1 MPESPRPI
9 IIFGLVSKH
18 PGRNLG
24 GTAVSMGR
32 LANYFVESGLAV
44 TIAMRRPD
52 PGHFLLKA
60 ARPGVGFHFFR
71 SASKAGIFL
80 ELLIFILSAGSRSV
94 LALDSKACQIAS
106 WLKAVPGLDVRVWAS
121 FRGVLSENKKIL
133 LGRIARRCDGVIAIS
148 RGMAAEFLRLS
159 SASAHKVHVIH
170 NLVVT
175 PELLESVAGNVEHPW
190 FQDRHIPIIIGV
202 GRLVPVKGFDVLIRA
217 FAGLRQSRPARLMI
231 IGEGPERTALERLAG
246 ELGVHG
252 DVDLCGFQEN
262 PWAFMKRSSVF
273 VLASRQEPFGN
284 VLAEALALGV
294 PVVATDCPH
303 GPREILDGGRLGRLV
318 PVGDEGALA
327 EAIIETLDNPL
338 PPEVLAAGAARF
350 GCEYAGR
357 RYLDVMGLG

>member
-32 LANYFVESGLAV
+32 LANFFARSGHAV
-44 TIAMRRPD
+44 YIVMRRPK
-52 PGHFLLKA
+52 PGHFLLDA
-60 ARPGVGFHFFR
+60 VDPSVRFCFLHARSR
-71 SASKAGIFL
+71 AGILLEFL
-80 ELLIFILSAGSRSV
+80 KFLLHSGACSV
-94 LALDSKACQIAS
+94 LALDVRACQIAS
-106 WLKAVPGLDVRVWAS
+106 WLAAVPMTGVRVWAS
-121 FRGVLSENKKIL
+121 FRGALPENRKKL
-133 LGRIARRCDGVIAIS
+133 LKNIAARCDGVIAIS
-148 RGMAAEFLRLS
+148 HGLAADFVRLT
-159 SASAHKVHVIH
+159 SAPAGKVHVIH

-175 PELLESVAGNVEHPW
+175 RELLEAADEPVDHPW
-190 FQDRHIPIIIGV
+190 FQRKDVPVLLGV
-202 GRLVPVKGFDVLIRA
+202 GRLMPEKGFDVLLSA
-217 FAGLRQSRPARLMI
+217 FARVRRSRCVRLAVL
-231 IGEGPERTALERLAG
+231 GEGPKADALAREARELDIAG
-246 ELGVHG
+246 DFEL
-252 DVDLCGFQEN
+252 LGFQRN
-262 PWAFMKRSSVF
+262 PWAFMKR
-273 VLASRQEPFGN
+273 ASMVVSASLSEAFGN

-338 PPEVLAAGAARF
+338 PPEVLVAGAARF